1 MKKILFIAVIL
12 IFYYAH
18 SQELDT
24 INLELCR
31 EQAVKNN
38 PVVKQ
43 IVLLDAILALKQK
56 NLNAS
61 YYPHLN
67 LNGQASYQ
75 SEVTTIEMNIPTN
88 PYFSSNDMAI
98 DPISKDMYKLTLD
111 ISQVIYDWGTKSK
124 QYDVEIMNYNV
135 DKQGVEVELYTLK
148 NRIDDLYFSVLV
160 LQENSKII
168 QVMKDDINS
177 KLQRVE
183 SAVRNG
189 VMQASEADILKAEII
204 KIDQQMIDILA
215 DIQSGIGMLRDLTD
229 LEIKN
234 DAFLVLSD
242 VSADPNEY
250 EISRPEYSLLNLQ
263 QDRLKAMD
271 GVISN
276 KIRPRFSGFGQAGIG
291 RPGLNMLS
299 NTFDPFYTFGIRLS
313 WNMWDWN
320 QNRNERQ
327 ILGIQQDII
336 STQKE
341 TFEKNLNV
349 TLERH
354 RSNILKYEELIKQD
368 DEIIRLRSQICQAGS
383 SQLDN
388 GVITASDYLTYLT
401 AESQARLNKE
411 VHKIFLIKS
420 RINYLSSQGKF

>member
-1 MKKILFIAVIL
+1 MKKVLFIAVVL
-12 IFYYAH
+12 IFYH
-18 SQELDT
+18 VQGQELDT
-24 INLELCR
+24 ITLKLCR

-43 IVLLDAILALKQK
+43 MDLLDAIFALKQK

-75 SEVTTIEMNIPTN
+75 SEVTTIEMNIPNN
-88 PYFSSNDMAI
+88 PYFSSEDFAFNPM
-98 DPISKDMYKLTLD
+98 SKDMYKLTLD

-124 QYDVEIMNYNV
+124 QEGVETMNYNV
-135 DKQGVEVELYTLK
+135 DKQGVEVELYNLK
-148 NRIDDLYFSVLV
+148 NRIDDIYFSVLV
-160 LQENSKII
+160 LQENSKIF

-177 KLQRVE
+177 KLQRVK

-189 VMQASEADILKAEII
+189 MMQASEADILKVEII
-204 KIDQQMIDILA
+204 KIDQQMIDILT
-215 DIQSGIGMLRDLTD
+215 DIQSGIGMLRDLTG

-234 DAFLVLSD
+234 DAILVLSD
-242 VSADPNEY
+242 ISADPNEY

-263 QDRLKAMD
+263 QDRLKAMES
-271 GVISN
+271 VVLT
-276 KIRPRFSGFGQAGIG
+276 KTRPRFSGFGQAGFG

-299 NTFDPFYTFGIRLS
+299 NTFDPFYMFGVRLS
-313 WNMWDWN
+313 WNVWDWH
-320 QNRNERQ
+320 QTRNDRH

-336 STQKE
+336 NTQKE
-341 TFEKNLNV
+341 IFEKNLSV
-349 TLERH
+349 TLERS
-354 RSNILKYEELIKQD
+354 RGNILKYEELIEQD
-368 DEIIRLRSQICQAGS
+368 DAIIELRSNISQTGS

-388 GVITASDYLTYLT
+388 GVIMAADYLTYLN

-411 VHKIFLIKS
+411 VHKILLIKAK
-420 RINYLSSQGKF
+420 INYLSSQGKF